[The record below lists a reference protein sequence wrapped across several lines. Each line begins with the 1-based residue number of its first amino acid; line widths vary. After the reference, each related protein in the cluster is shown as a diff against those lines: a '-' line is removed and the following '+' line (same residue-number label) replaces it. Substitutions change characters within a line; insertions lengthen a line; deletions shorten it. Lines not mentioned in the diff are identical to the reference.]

1 MNAAFQNIEQIRKTK
16 TLSREYM
23 AQKLNVTLSAYGKM
37 ERGETSITIDR
48 LYELAEIF
56 GVEAE
61 EILSFGKSKPG
72 NVTYVPIEAQAGLLS
87 GYAQLSPSPSSTYH
101 LPFIL
106 GNDLHMIHAAGD
118 SMLPTINPGD
128 RIVIEQIKEM
138 NNLKYGKVYVIQCA
152 DGLVIKRVYS
162 SKKENKLSLRSDNQI
177 YEPYEILKQDIISIW
192 LVKGCFDLSLTPKAQ
207 LIYSDPKQFQNIAE
221 K

>member
-1 MNAAFQNIEQIRKTK
+1 MNSAFQNIEQIRKTK
-16 TLSREYM
+16 AFSREYM

-61 EILSFGKSKPG
+61 EILAFGKSKPG
-72 NVTYVPIEAQAGLLS
+72 NVIYVPIEAQAGLLI
-87 GYAQLSPSPSSTYH
+87 GHAQVPAEKTVTYN
-101 LPFIL
+101 LPFIS

-128 RIVIEQIKEM
+128 RIVIEQVKEM
-138 NNLKYGKVYVIQCA
+138 SNLKFGKVYVLQCA

-162 SKKENKLSLRSDNQI
+162 SKKENRLILKSDNLI
-177 YEPYEILKQDIISIW
+177 YESYEVLIEEVYSIW
-192 LVKGCFDLSLTPKAQ
+192 LVKACLDISLSPK
-207 LIYSDPKQFQNIAE
+207 IARYFNPA
-221 K
+221 